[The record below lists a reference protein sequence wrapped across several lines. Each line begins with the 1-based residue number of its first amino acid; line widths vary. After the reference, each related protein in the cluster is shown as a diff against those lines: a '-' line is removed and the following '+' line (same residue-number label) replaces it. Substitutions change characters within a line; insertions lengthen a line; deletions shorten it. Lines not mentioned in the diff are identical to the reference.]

1 MCPSCLSLL
10 TEDKFSVLEAVCTL
24 WNLYMK
30 IEKDSNLFAQFLK
43 APSRRILVTL
53 AMLIFE
59 SQEVEFWR
67 NTCSFCDTSGWEYL
81 KTIIRITANCILSDK
96 VNNLNSLGVS
106 HQEDSRLLKKNKST

>member
-1 MCPSCLSLL
+1 
-10 TEDKFSVLEAVCTL
+10 
-24 WNLYMK
+24 MK

-53 AMLIFE
+53 AMFIIE

-81 KTIIRITANCILSDK
+81 KTIIRITASCILSNK
-96 VNNLNSLGVS
+96 IRNLNSLGVT
-106 HQEDSRLLKKNKST
+106 HQEDSRKHTKFKST